1 MKPFILKGLLITGLF
16 FFVGAAQTPV
26 HRIDWVKL
34 KAAGTQLPG
43 VLASG
48 ETPDNLDALR
58 IENTTSQPVT
68 IKLATLEAPRLSQS
82 KWRLTGRIR
91 YQNVEGEGYLEL
103 WNHFNQGSYFTRSLA
118 DSGPMGKIKGS
129 SEWRDFTLPFDAS
142 TGNAQL
148 KLMKL
153 ELNLVLPR
161 KGVVFIG
168 PVEVHEGFGAAGWW
182 NDPSANWLGAILG
195 VSLGCLGALV
205 GILSSLGKARQ
216 LVLWLCQGGFVVGI
230 LLLAAGLV
238 ALGMGQSYAIYYP
251 LLLCGLISGLVFGLN
266 YRTLFRRYQELE
278 LRQMQARDA
287 ML

>member
-16 FFVGAAQTPV
+16 FLVGAAQTSV
-26 HRIDWVKL
+26 HRIDWSKM

-43 VLASG
+43 TLASG
-48 ETPDNLDALR
+48 ETPDKLEALR
-58 IENTTSQPVT
+58 IENTTNQPVT
-68 IKLATLEAPRLSQS
+68 IKLATLEAPKLSQS

-91 YQNVEGEGYLEL
+91 YQNVEGAGYLEL

-118 DSGPMGKIKGS
+118 DSGPMGKISGS
-129 SEWRDFTLPFDAS
+129 SEWRDFVLPFDAS

-148 KLMKL
+148 KLTRL
-153 ELNLVLPR
+153 ELNLVLPG

-168 PVEVHEGFGAAGWW
+168 PVELHEGFGSAGWW
-182 NDPSANWLGAILG
+182 NDPSGAWLGAILG
-195 VSLGCLGALV
+195 VSLGCVGAMV

-230 LLLAAGLV
+230 VLLVAGLAAL
-238 ALGMGQSYAIYYP
+238 ATGQPYGIYYP
-251 LLLCGLISGLVFGLN
+251 LLLCGTISGLVFGLN